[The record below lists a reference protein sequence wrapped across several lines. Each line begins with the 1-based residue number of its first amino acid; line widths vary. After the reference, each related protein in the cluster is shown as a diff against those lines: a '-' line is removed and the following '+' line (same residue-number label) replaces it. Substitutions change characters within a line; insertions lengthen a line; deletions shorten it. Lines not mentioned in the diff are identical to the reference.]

1 MGPRRSKCGLNKP
14 GRMGNQCVST
24 GVLIVL
30 PAMKFAP
37 VRRRQRMLDS
47 VSLWGSAKGFP
58 A

>member
-1 MGPRRSKCGLNKP
+1 MGK
-14 GRMGNQCVST
+14 QCVST